1 MSKEVN
7 EKGHVLAE
15 DVMGE
20 VRIADAVVANIAS
33 IAAREIDG
41 VASIAGT
48 TTEELMSLVGVK
60 SEAKGV
66 KIRIVDDVVSVG
78 LILIMKY
85 GVNIPTTCKQVQEKV
100 KTTIENMTGLTV
112 DIVKIRVSGME
123 F

>member
-7 EKGHVLAE
+7 EKGLVLVD
-15 DVMGE
+15 DVLGE
-20 VRIADAVVANIAS
+20 VRIADVVVASIAS
-33 IAAREIDG
+33 IAAREIEG
-41 VASIAGT
+41 VASIAGS

-60 SEAKGV
+60 GNAKGV
-66 KIRIVDDVVSVG
+66 KIKIVDDVVSIG

-112 DIVKIRVSGME
+112 DVVKIRVSGME

>member
-20 VRIADAVVANIAS
+20 VRIADVVVANIAS